1 MHKIPFKMTLFYHA
15 HGMNGEPSARPKS
28 KLLLV
33 DAVESWQAGWLL
45 WHPLEPRDV
54 LNGDKYVK
62 NILKCTS
69 MVAT

>member
-1 MHKIPFKMTLFYHA
+1 
-15 HGMNGEPSARPKS
+15 MNGEPSVYPKS

-33 DAVESWQAGWLL
+33 DAVESWLAGWLS
-45 WHPLEPRDV
+45 WHPLEPRDP
-54 LNGDKYVK
+54 LSGDKCVK

>member
-62 NILKCTS
+62 NILKYTN